1 MGGLDEIDHAP
12 LYVVVHGA
20 LFIQH
25 EAERVTGK
33 TRKAIYTRMYMY
45 MHARTRTLRILFTQ
59 THTLSLSLSASLSLS
74 LLLSLSISLS
84 PSLLSLSL
92 SISLYLSLS
101 LTHTHTPNHPSLPRP
116 PPFATNLRGQP
127 IAVKSPR
134 VYVVARHLRPGDR
147 FEE

>member
-59 THTLSLSLSASLSLS
+59 THTLSLSLPPFSLS
-74 LLLSLSISLS
+74 
-84 PSLLSLSL
+84 LSLSL
-92 SISLYLSLS
+92 SISPS
-101 LTHTHTPNHPSLPRP
+101 LTHTHIHLTTLAYPAPLLSLR
-116 PPFATNLRGQP
+116 TSEGSQ
-127 IAVKSPR
+127 SP
-134 VYVVARHLRPGDR
+134 
-147 FEE
+147 